1 MTDIPEEETGA
12 RKIEKRR
19 SWKEITSSA
28 SSVADPSADDYA
40 IELELFERDEIDK
53 SLWAKH
59 LVEAKG
65 DKEEAKWLYVKERAL
80 TAPARRAEADRL
92 EEQRRQAEEDA
103 IKKRSEEARERAEQE
118 RFARIEED
126 KRLARLERQAQENGA
141 KELSEEARKR
151 AEQERAARVEEDK
164 HLARLERQ
172 AQENGIKLI
181 LGLSGFLLF
190 TAIVFSIGS
199 Q

>member
-1 MTDIPEEETGA
+1 MNLSVTDIPEEETGA

-28 SSVADPSADDYA
+28 PSVADPSADDYA

-92 EEQRRQAEEDA
+92 EKQRRHAEEDA
-103 IKKRSEEARERAEQE
+103 TKKLEKQRR
-118 RFARIEED
+118 
-126 KRLARLERQAQENGA
+126 ARLEAEKRRIEA
-141 KELSEEARKR
+141 KLR
-151 AEQERAARVEEDK
+151 AEREAAEKIEADKQREEEDRAFVISAAL
-164 HLARLERQ
+164 HA
-172 AQENGIKLI
+172 
-181 LGLSGFLLF
+181 LGVFFLPCHCL
-190 TAIVFSIGS
+190 G
-199 Q
+199 